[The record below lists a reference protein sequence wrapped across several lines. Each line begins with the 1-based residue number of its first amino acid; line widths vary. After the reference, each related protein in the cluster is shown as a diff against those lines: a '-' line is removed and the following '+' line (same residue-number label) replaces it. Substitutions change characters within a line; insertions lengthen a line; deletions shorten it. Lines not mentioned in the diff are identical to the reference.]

1 MEIGSRAA
9 WRRHIGRH
17 LTNARS
23 RGVSAAVRPTR
34 WLGAH
39 RSEFMAVAMLAL
51 MLAPLLL

>member
-1 MEIGSRAA
+1 MEIGSRFE
-9 WRRHIGRH
+9 WRQQIGRH
-17 LTNARS
+17 LTKTRS

>member
-9 WRRHIGRH
+9 WRQYIGRH
-17 LTNARS
+17 LTNVRS
-23 RGVSAAVRPTR
+23 RGVSAAVQPTR